1 VTRHSAQRRPVR
13 IGASILGAD
22 FADLGN
28 AVRAAER
35 GGADMVHVDVMDGRF
50 VPPITIGAVVVEALR
65 RVTGLP
71 LDVHLMVDDPERH
84 LEVFA
89 RAGATS
95 IAFHLEAASDPR
107 RALERLR
114 TLGVQAGVAINPGT
128 APEACAS
135 VTDALDF
142 VLVMSVNPGY
152 AGQAFI
158 PDVLPKMA
166 RLRALLADRA
176 VWIGIDGGITQATA
190 REAVSAGAD
199 VLMAAS
205 AIFAAPEGI
214 EAATIRLRAAAQ
226 S

>member
-1 VTRHSAQRRPVR
+1 MTRQSAQRRPVR
-13 IGASILGAD
+13 IGASILAAD

-50 VPPITIGAVVVEALR
+50 VPPITIGAVVVEAVR
-65 RVTGLP
+65 RVTRLP
-71 LDVHLMVDDPERH
+71 LDVHLMVEDPERH
-84 LEVFA
+84 LEAFA
-89 RAGATS
+89 RAGAAS

-107 RALERLR
+107 RALGHLR

-128 APEACAS
+128 PSEACAS
-135 VTDALDF
+135 LADLLDF

-166 RLRALLADRA
+166 RLRALMADRA
-176 VWIGIDGGITQATA
+176 VWIGIDGGISPATA
-190 REAVSAGAD
+190 REAASAGAD